1 MVIVNQMINDVNIVQ
16 WAVTALVIRGA
27 GIAAGT
33 IVHDMQP
40 KSIIYDL
47 MLQITTCNTY
57 LSFSEQTYTETEGLL
72 RAGVKGDLYHFMPE
86 IGCW

>member
-16 WAVTALVIRGA
+16 WAVTVLVIRG
-27 GIAAGT
+27 ISAGT

-47 MLQITTCNTY
+47 MLQNTTCNTY
-57 LSFSEQTYTETEGLL
+57 LSFSEQSYTETEGLL
-72 RAGVKGDLYHFMPE
+72 RAGVKGNLYHFMPE